1 MKRNNIIIMV
11 VLLMMP
17 CVAGAQALKG
27 SYFIDNSL
35 NRNKMNPAFAPRTNY
50 FQMPAMGNLYAG
62 VMSNLDVPTFLYP
75 MNGEL
80 VTFLN
85 SQVSVDQFERRL
97 ANHPHA
103 DAEASTNLINF
114 GFYTKQHSFWT
125 FDLGIKAGLDVDL
138 PADLFIFLKKGT
150 GTTDQSYNI
159 ANVNAYATASVQAAL
174 GYSRDIMKGL
184 RVGAKVRFI
193 APVAYAALNLEN
205 VHLTTSQEKWTVETE
220 GYLHAAVQGLETE
233 IPAGETTPEIG
244 FDLNRML
251 QNKVLAGFG
260 YSVDLGAEYVLD
272 LPGTFFDGISVSAA
286 VTDLGLVHYNKNAVS
301 SFSTQ
306 GKIDW
311 VGFQD
316 VSMDNFESAIDDF
329 TDKAKDLINLKQEES
344 ESLIRSTMP
353 NVYLGVE
360 VPFLRKAMSVGL
372 LYSGRFSHSYYR
384 NELTA
389 SLNITPLKWLAL
401 GVNYSFLNT
410 ARTIGGILEL
420 TPRKGVNLYLGFDY
434 LPLAYTSAPML
445 MDEVPAFLEKMGF
458 NGMPLPLSMRVNFN
472 FGLSFALGS
481 KYGR

>member
-1 MKRNNIIIMV
+1 MKRNNIIIMA

-17 CVAGAQALKG
+17 FVAGAQALKG

-205 VHLTTSQEKWTVETE
+205 VRLTTSQEKWTVETE

-286 VTDLGLVHYNKNAVS
+286 VTDLGLVRYNKNAVS

-329 TDKAKDLINLKQEES
+329 TDKAKDIINLKQEES

>member
-1 MKRNNIIIMV
+1 MGRI
-11 VLLMMP
+11 L
-17 CVAGAQALKG
+17 QYG
-27 SYFIDNSL
+27 SLELTGDIESSL
-35 NRNKMNPAFAPRTNY
+35 PF
-50 FQMPAMGNLYAG
+50 
-62 VMSNLDVPTFLYP
+62 
-75 MNGEL
+75 
-80 VTFLN
+80 
-85 SQVSVDQFERRL
+85 
-97 ANHPHA
+97 
-103 DAEASTNLINF
+103 
-114 GFYTKQHSFWT
+114 
-125 FDLGIKAGLDVDL
+125 
-138 PADLFIFLKKGT
+138 
-150 GTTDQSYNI
+150 
-159 ANVNAYATASVQAAL
+159 
-174 GYSRDIMKGL
+174 
-184 RVGAKVRFI
+184 
-193 APVAYAALNLEN
+193 
-205 VHLTTSQEKWTVETE
+205 
-220 GYLHAAVQGLETE
+220 GLETE

-316 VSMDNFESAIDDF
+316 VSMDDMDNFESAIDDF

-360 VPFLRKAMSVGL
+360 VPFLRKAMSVGF

-389 SLNITPLKWLAL
+389 SLNITPLKWFAL

>member
-458 NGMPLPLSMRVNFN
+458 HGMPLPLSMRVNFN